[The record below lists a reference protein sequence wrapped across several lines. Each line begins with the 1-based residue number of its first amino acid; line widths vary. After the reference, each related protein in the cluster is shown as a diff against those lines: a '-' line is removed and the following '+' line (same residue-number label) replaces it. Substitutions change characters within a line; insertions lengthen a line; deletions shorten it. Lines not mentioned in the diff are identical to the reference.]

1 MTGTTPHRNIVAP
14 LIPRLLGGALFLRA
28 TIPLVVVGL
37 MAIGFLVIGY
47 SVDRA
52 ITEVKQDVAEKLAA
66 IDVEIEKIKAEG
78 QRLYHE
84 INAIRNRT
92 AALTDDIKRSVEPI
106 RKSMLGLTSV
116 VRTISGT
123 LEAFLNAVIR
133 VLNAVPLTK
142 NIKRI
147 DLPDIKVPG
156 LELPNIDLDIDLEP
170 DLRAVIALQQQALE
184 AADHI
189 KTAVA
194 EIIDVVM
201 LCWAYVKFIGVLILV
216 WLGLSVVGFLGR
228 LKYRLGMAF
237 RLMRG
242 QPVENVWQVF

>member
-1 MTGTTPHRNIVAP
+1 
-14 LIPRLLGGALFLRA
+14 
-28 TIPLVVVGL
+28 
-37 MAIGFLVIGY
+37 
-47 SVDRA
+47 
-52 ITEVKQDVAEKLAA
+52 
-66 IDVEIEKIKAEG
+66 
-78 QRLYHE
+78 
-84 INAIRNRT
+84 
-92 AALTDDIKRSVEPI
+92 
-106 RKSMLGLTSV
+106 
-116 VRTISGT
+116 
-123 LEAFLNAVIR
+123 LNAVIR

>member
-14 LIPRLLGGALFLRA
+14 LVPRLLGVALFLRA
-28 TIPLVVVGL
+28 AIPLVVVGL
-37 MAIGFLVIGY
+37 IAIGALVIGY

-84 INAIRNRT
+84 INAIKNRT

>member
-1 MTGTTPHRNIVAP
+1 MTGTTPHRNLVAP
-14 LIPRLLGGALFLRA
+14 LVPRLIGGALFLRA
-28 TIPLVVVGL
+28 AIPLVVVGL
-37 MAIGFLVIGY
+37 IGMGVLVIGY

-66 IDVEIEKIKAEG
+66 IDGEIAKIKAEG

-84 INAIRNRT
+84 INAIKNRT

-116 VRTISGT
+116 VRTIAGT

-142 NIKRI
+142 NIKPI

-156 LELPNIDLDIDLEP
+156 LKLPNIDLDIDLEP

-201 LCWAYVKFIGVLILV
+201 LCWAYVG
-216 WLGLSVVGFLGR
+216 
-228 LKYRLGMAF
+228 
-237 RLMRG
+237 
-242 QPVENVWQVF
+242 PTE

>member
-1 MTGTTPHRNIVAP
+1 MTGTTPHRNIVAS

-147 DLPDIKVPG
+147 NLPDIKVPG